1 MASSRERNWA
11 RFVAPGHRAHQ
22 QPPPCS
28 RATTRSGRP
37 GLALPQDLA
46 GFLMSFC
53 DTGLANKFFDSKK
66 HNEIQHRCEE
76 MRERGLAQLSISTR
90 AGV

>member
-53 DTGLANKFFDSKK
+53 DTGLANTFFDSKN
-66 HNEIQHRCEE
+66 HHEIEHPREE
-76 MRERGLAQLSISTR
+76 MRELNLKPSRLETP
-90 AGV
+90 